1 MAFAAKK
8 ASPVAYV
15 RGSFWI
21 ARRIATLLDQGRE
34 ASWAVR
40 AAAVHRRS
48 ALTTG
53 LNYIYKYREGVPFHR
68 QKGTVS
74 PSRGYR
80 FTVPRGYR
88 FTVDNLRNPQ
98 GYSLPLDEGYPGLH
112 RGTTFG

>member
-1 MAFAAKK
+1 MDSRRSELPRRFGLVFL
-8 ASPVAYV
+8 SRLPVQKT
-15 RGSFWI
+15 R
-21 ARRIATLLDQGRE
+21 LDQGRE
-34 ASWAVR
+34 ASWTVR

-53 LNYIYKYREGVPFHR
+53 LNYIYKYRKGVPFHR

-112 RGTTFG
+112 RGATFG